1 MEAYQHLGYD
11 CWVDEADEILSSRE
25 DSPYKA
31 TWSNDVLFEK
41 IGAKSATI
49 RVNKINIGSGGTGIS
64 LVNNLI
70 RHLEERFSQNGMIDY
85 DAVVKGM
92 NSLFDGCDE
101 D

>member
-1 MEAYQHLGYD
+1 
-11 CWVDEADEILSSRE
+11 
-25 DSPYKA
+25 
-31 TWSNDVLFEK
+31 
-41 IGAKSATI
+41 
-49 RVNKINIGSGGTGIS
+49 VNKINIGSGGTGIS